1 VLGPQDVREVRV
13 GDHVLLTLDQVWK
26 TVEKYQLR
34 GVAAGPRLT
43 ALVEEDLVEKLE
55 RRISQLA
62 GTDAIYTEM
71 FALSDDEQERIFGY
85 DVQLS
90 NVADDELRDYSV
102 TYLDDLCAPAFDAV
116 HDAAWLRI
124 DRIGM
129 QMLGQKSITGSEWLF
144 LKMALVGQ
152 RDDRT
157 KFVMVD
163 EVQDYTAAQLTVLA
177 RYFGRA
183 HFLLLGDPNQAIRPD
198 TASWDEIRAVFEAER
213 GGVADCSLMTSYRS
227 SPEIT
232 DLFASLLPAEERI
245 QISSVMRPGEAPR
258 RAAFASKDAY
268 LDALV
273 EAVRAGAACEGGLTA
288 LVCRDR
294 GGAKRLEKLLAERM
308 GAEAPVLLREKM
320 SLPEAGVVL
329 IDLPLAKGL
338 EFDRVVVADASE
350 DVYPT
355 GDDLARRCLYTA
367 ISRATQQASLL
378 AWGELT
384 GLLG

>member
-1 VLGPQDVREVRV
+1 
-13 GDHVLLTLDQVWK
+13 
-26 TVEKYQLR
+26 
-34 GVAAGPRLT
+34 
-43 ALVEEDLVEKLE
+43 
-55 RRISQLA
+55 
-62 GTDAIYTEM
+62 
-71 FALSDDEQERIFGY
+71 
-85 DVQLS
+85 
-90 NVADDELRDYSV
+90 
-102 TYLDDLCAPAFDAV
+102 
-116 HDAAWLRI
+116 
-124 DRIGM
+124 
-129 QMLGQKSITGSEWLF
+129 
-144 LKMALVGQ
+144 
-152 RDDRT
+152 
-157 KFVMVD
+157 
-163 EVQDYTAAQLTVLA
+163 
-177 RYFGRA
+177 
-183 HFLLLGDPNQAIRPD
+183 
-198 TASWDEIRAVFEAER
+198 
-213 GGVADCSLMTSYRS
+213 
-227 SPEIT
+227 
-232 DLFASLLPAEERI
+232 
-245 QISSVMRPGEAPR
+245 MRPGEAPR
-258 RAAFASKDAY
+258 RAVFASKDAY